1 MRINTNIA
9 ALNTYN
15 QYTVNNNAAAK
26 SVEKLSSGLRIN
38 SAADDAAGLAISEKM
53 RSQIRG
59 LSQSSRNAQ
68 DGISMVQTA
77 EGALDETE
85 QILQRMRELSV
96 EAANDTYT
104 DDDKEAIQSEI
115 DQLVQ
120 EIDRISTDT
129 EFNNKKLLNGS
140 LETKSTVGAT
150 NDAQISNVKIADD
163 SLKTGTYT
171 IEVTNVSTTYEVGDV
186 NDTGLGSVAAVT
198 DTVTAG
204 TTSSGLAAV
213 TTGDGELAG
222 GEYTV
227 ELTATGTADEY
238 TITLKDLDG
247 NTIAEKNAVIDN
259 ATADVSVEI
268 GGVSLTWDDVS
279 GGGDAVAEGS
289 DTILVGGTKPG
300 QYTIELESTGN
311 TDEYTITLRDKDG
324 NTVAEKTDTLNNSSA
339 AATTEVGGISLSW
352 GTTDTIAEGE
362 SVIDIETDAT
372 FTLKSSTGNT
382 LAGVTVKDNTT
393 GEVTVGGLTLSF
405 DDTLT
410 ETAAGESTEVSVINN
425 SVSFQIGANAFQ
437 TMSVAVDEMSSKSLG
452 VEDVDVTT
460 TAGASSAIES
470 IDSAINAVSAQRAKL
485 GAVQNRL
492 EHTINNLT
500 TSEENLT
507 AAESRIRDVDIAKE
521 MMTYTTK
528 NILQQTAQSMLAQA
542 NQQPQ
547 NVLSLLK

>member
-15 QYTVNNNAAAK
+15 QYTVNNNAASK

-38 SAADDAAGLAISEKM
+38 NAADDAAGLAISEKM

-104 DDDKEAIQSEI
+104 DDDKAAIQSEI
-115 DQLVQ
+115 EQLVQ

-140 LETKSTVGAT
+140 LENKSTAGGT
-150 NDAQISNVKIADD
+150 NTANITGVEMSDD
-163 SLKTGTYT
+163 SLATGLYT
-171 IEVTNVSTTYEVGDV
+171 VSVSGVSTTYSPGDV
-186 NDTGLGSVAAVT
+186 NETNI

-204 TTSSGLAAV
+204 T
-213 TTGDGELAG
+213 GD
-222 GEYTV
+222 
-227 ELTATGTADEY
+227 
-238 TITLKDLDG
+238 I
-247 NTIAEKNAVIDN
+247 
-259 ATADVSVEI
+259 S
-268 GGVSLTWDDVS
+268 
-279 GGGDAVAEGS
+279 
-289 DTILVGGTKPG
+289 PG
-300 QYTIELESTGN
+300 QYTVDLEATGN
-311 TDEYTITLRDKDG
+311 TDEYTVTLKDKDG
-324 NTVAEKTDTLNNSSA
+324 NTVAETTSTINNA
-339 AATTEVGGISLSW
+339 AADDTVDVGGVTLTW
-352 GTTDTIAEGE
+352 TNGGGTSTVAEGE
-362 SVIDIETDAT
+362 TIVDVETDAT
-372 FTLKSSTGNT
+372 FTLQDSGGNT
-382 LAGVTVKDNTT
+382 LKSVTVTDNTT
-393 GEVTVGGLTLSF
+393 GEVEVGGLKLTF
-405 DDTLT
+405 DDTL
-410 ETAAGESTEVSVINN
+410 AAGADTEVSVINN
-425 SVSFQIGANAFQ
+425 SVTFQIGANARQ
-437 TMSVAVDEMSSKSLG
+437 TMSVGIDEMSAKAL
-452 VEDVDVTT
+452 DVDDIDITT
-460 TAGASSAIES
+460 NAGATAAIDS
-470 IDSAINAVSAQRAKL
+470 IDDAINAVSAQRAKL

-492 EHTINNLT
+492 DHTINNLT